1 MKKIAVYNIKGGDG
15 KTTTAKT
22 ISVGL
27 SKKGNKVLL
36 CDADGQANTSKTFV
50 DQITEHDLSVY
61 DGLSVKASELNFI
74 DKYIHQ
80 NHGRTISEV
89 FNNPKSIKEVIHK
102 TKYTNLDV
110 LPSDLTLYLTDTS
123 LRLQDG
129 ARENK
134 IQRATN
140 FIKDEYDYMIF
151 DCSPVKSLV
160 SVNILYTQPLVI
172 IPVSPFDDSM
182 QGLALT
188 INEINQM
195 MSLYDELEIDYRI
208 LIVKH
213 RNINECKDNE
223 KEIKAAFGNKVLN
236 TVIGNQAKPLEK
248 AAKERKSIFELPNSK
263 ISDDYLCLIEELK
276 ELI

>member
-22 ISVGL
+22 IAVGL
-27 SKKGNKVLL
+27 AQRGNKVLL

-50 DQITEHDLSVY
+50 DQKTEHDLSVQ
-61 DGLSVKASELNFI
+61 DKLSTKSCETKFI
-74 DKYIHQ
+74 NKYINQ

-89 FNNPKSIKEVIHK
+89 FENPKIIKETIHK
-102 TKYTNLDV
+102 TNYENLDV
-110 LPSDLTLYLTDTS
+110 LPSDLTLYLTDTT

-140 FIKDEYDYMIF
+140 FIKNDYDYMIF

-160 SVNILYTQPLVI
+160 SVNVLYTEPLVI

-195 MSLYDELEIDYRI
+195 MKLYEELEIEYRI

-223 KEIKAAFGNKVLN
+223 MEIRAAFGDKVLK
-236 TVIGNQAKPLEK
+236 TVIGNQAKPIEK
-248 AAKERKSIFELPNSK
+248 AAKDRKTIFDLSPSK
-263 ISDDYLCLIEELK
+263 VAMDYQSLIDEIEEL
-276 ELI
+276 I